1 MIEEIVLNCGP
12 TEASAP
18 LRLAGTP
25 GVTILVGPNN
35 CGKSALLEAIY
46 NKLTGQGDGARA
58 SALAGL
64 GFPEMTGE
72 IVEEH
77 PLFRGRLH
85 DEMIQVAS
93 FTTAKKVIGSAKFL
107 PTLTVVGQRPSE
119 GCIPF
124 G

>member
-46 NKLTGQGDGARA
+46 HQLAGQGDGARA

-77 PLFRGRLH
+77 PLFHGRLAA
-85 DEMIQVAS
+85 DPITIPS
-93 FTTAKKVIGSAKFL
+93 YTTAPKSDGFRQICSNPHGPWAKAFRGSL
-107 PTLTVVGQRPSE
+107 L
-119 GCIPF
+119 F